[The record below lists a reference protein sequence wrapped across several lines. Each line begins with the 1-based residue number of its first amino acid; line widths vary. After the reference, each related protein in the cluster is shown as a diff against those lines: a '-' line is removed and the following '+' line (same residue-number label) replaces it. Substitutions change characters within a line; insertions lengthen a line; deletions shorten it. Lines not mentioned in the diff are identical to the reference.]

1 MYKKKFFFFFLLIFI
16 NFIYIK
22 NSFAIDPYSFVQ
34 ETADR
39 ASEALNKRQSKEEK
53 MEILKTI
60 AKETVDIRGIGFY
73 SLGKHRKNMSNQK
86 KEEYLEI
93 FSKYFLKTFSSRLAE
108 YTDPRIR
115 VDSQKKL
122 SDKYTMVSS
131 TLLATQDKPE
141 IKIDWRVVTKDPDNP
156 LIIDVVIEGV
166 SLAKVQK
173 EEFNSIIQSNDG
185 DINSLFNNLKKFVE
199 KELSPT
205 SLFKSQLL
213 FVYDLFPIS
222 QTFFQCCPSGK
233 SNKI

>member
-1 MYKKKFFFFFLLIFI
+1 MYKKKSFFFFLLIFI
-16 NFIYIK
+16 NSIYIN

-60 AKETVDIRGIGFY
+60 ANETVDIRGIGFY
-73 SLGKHRKNMSNQK
+73 SLGKHRKNMSDQK

-93 FSKYFLKTFSSRLAE
+93 FNKYFLKTFSSRLAE

-131 TLLATQDKPE
+131 TLLATDKKPE
-141 IKIDWRVVTKDPDNP
+141 IKIDWRVVTKDPNKP
-156 LIIDVVIEGV
+156 LIIDIVIEGV

-185 DINSLFNNLKKFVE
+185 DISSLFNNLKKFVE
-199 KELSPT
+199 KE
-205 SLFKSQLL
+205 
-213 FVYDLFPIS
+213 
-222 QTFFQCCPSGK
+222 
-233 SNKI
+233 

>member
-1 MYKKKFFFFFLLIFI
+1 MYKKKSFFFFLLIFL
-16 NFIYIK
+16 NFIYIN

-73 SLGKHRKNMSNQK
+73 SLGKHRKNMSDQN

-93 FSKYFLKTFSSRLAE
+93 FNKYFLITFSSRLAE

-122 SDKYTMVSS
+122 NEKYTMVSS
-131 TLLATQDKPE
+131 TLLATEDKPE
-141 IKIDWRVVTKDPDNP
+141 INIDWRVVTKDPDNP
-156 LIIDVVIEGV
+156 LIIDVIIEGV

-199 KELSPT
+199 N
-205 SLFKSQLL
+205 
-213 FVYDLFPIS
+213 D
-222 QTFFQCCPSGK
+222 
-233 SNKI
+233 

>member
-60 AKETVDIRGIGFY
+60 AKETVDIKGIGNY
-73 SLGKHRKNMSNQK
+73 SLGAYK
-86 KEEYLEI
+86 KTISDKKKIEYFDI
-93 FSKYFLKTFSSRLAE
+93 FEKYFLKSFSSRLAE
-108 YTDPRIR
+108 YTDPKIH

-122 SDKYTMVSS
+122 NDKYTMVSS
-131 TLLATQDKPE
+131 TLLATDKKPE
-141 IKIDWRVVTKDPDNP
+141 IKIDWRVVTKNPNKP
-156 LIIDVVIEGV
+156 LIIDIVIEGV

-173 EEFNSIIQSNDG
+173 EEFSSIIKNNDG
-185 DINSLFNNLKKFVE
+185 DINALFDNLKKFVE
-199 KELSPT
+199 KE
-205 SLFKSQLL
+205 
-213 FVYDLFPIS
+213 
-222 QTFFQCCPSGK
+222 
-233 SNKI
+233 

>member
-16 NFIYIK
+16 NFIYIN
-22 NSFAIDPYSFVQ
+22 NSFAIDSYSFVQ

-73 SLGKHRKNMSNQK
+73 SLGKHRKNMSDQK

-93 FSKYFLKTFSSRLAE
+93 FTKYFLKSFASRLAE

-122 SDKYTMVSS
+122 NDKYTMVSS
-131 TLLATQDKPE
+131 TLLATDDKPE
-141 IKIDWRVVTKDPDNP
+141 VKIDWRVVTKNPDNP
-156 LIIDVVIEGV
+156 LIIDLIIEGV

-173 EEFNSIIQSNDG
+173 EEFYSIIQSNDG
-185 DINSLFNNLKKFVE
+185 DINALFKNLKEFVE
-199 KELSPT
+199 KE
-205 SLFKSQLL
+205 
-213 FVYDLFPIS
+213 
-222 QTFFQCCPSGK
+222 
-233 SNKI
+233 